1 MGNQASNAVKKADET
16 REIVEESSGE
26 GGQKIRAVVD
36 TPVPQAVSE
45 DSSLD
50 LDETDSETDSDSDL
64 ESDDEEDEGEF
75 TNIHPCNTSNVLL
88 VVFLTSNIYL
98 FLELM
103 ERLRILEDARQLK
116 QLAVAFLHPELP
128 VEVDST
134 ATARCYFDRASAP
147 EQETLEEADYRQMV
161 LADAAAL
168 KQAAIDYMYPE
179 LGVVTTDPSATARCY
194 FDRASAPEQESLEEA
209 EERRMVLADAAALKK
224 LAIDYMHPELGVVTT
239 DPSATARCYFDRAS
253 APEQESLEEAEE
265 RRMVLADA
273 AALKKLA
280 IDYMHP
286 ELGVVTTDPSATARC
301 YFDRASA
308 PEQESVEE
316 AEERRMVLADA
327 AALKKLAIDY
337 MHPELGVVTTDPSAT
352 ARCYFD
358 RASAPEQESVEYSEE
373 RRFVLV
379 DAAALKKL
387 AVDYKKTKFV
397 QTPVVKHVG
406 TKTLATQMEGGIKK
420 SASRVELYGL
430 DHEHGD
436 DFY

>member
-64 ESDDEEDEGEF
+64 ESDDEEDE
-75 TNIHPCNTSNVLL
+75 
-88 VVFLTSNIYL
+88 
-98 FLELM
+98 ELM

-168 KQAAIDYMYPE
+168 K
-179 LGVVTTDPSATARCY
+179 
-194 FDRASAPEQESLEEA
+194 
-209 EERRMVLADAAALKK
+209 K
-224 LAIDYMHPELGVVTT
+224 LAVDYMHPELGVVTT

-253 APEQESLEEAEE
+253 APEQESL
-265 RRMVLADA
+265 
-273 AALKKLA
+273 
-280 IDYMHP
+280 
-286 ELGVVTTDPSATARC
+286 
-301 YFDRASA
+301 
-308 PEQESVEE
+308 EE

>member
-147 EQETLEEADYRQMV
+147 EQESLEEADYRQMV

-253 APEQESLEEAEE
+253 APEQESLEEADY
-265 RRMVLADA
+265 RQMVLADA

-280 IDYMHP
+280 
-286 ELGVVTTDPSATARC
+286 V
-301 YFDRASA
+301 
-308 PEQESVEE
+308 
-316 AEERRMVLADA
+316 
-327 AALKKLAIDY
+327 DY

>member
-147 EQETLEEADYRQMV
+147 EQESLEEADYRQMV

-168 KQAAIDYMYPE
+168 K
-179 LGVVTTDPSATARCY
+179 
-194 FDRASAPEQESLEEA
+194 
-209 EERRMVLADAAALKK
+209 K
-224 LAIDYMHPELGVVTT
+224 LAV
-239 DPSATARCYFDRAS
+239 
-253 APEQESLEEAEE
+253 
-265 RRMVLADA
+265 
-273 AALKKLA
+273 
-280 IDYMHP
+280 DYMHP